1 MATTPAV
8 ARRRTNTLIWI
19 WTVFVLVAVYL
30 PIVCGALASFN
41 KSRYFGFPIKIYAT
55 EWWQKTLDSIEI
67 GMLVRNSIA
76 IALLVTVISVVIA
89 TFGALAFAR
98 YDWKGRRLYQKLI
111 VLPIFFPQPVL
122 GLALLLGFNAVG
134 IQTSWLTA
142 VFAHLVWIVPVVTL
156 VIAIQVYGFDPS
168 LEEAAYDLGCTR
180 TQVFREVTLPLLW
193 PGIWS
198 GMLFAFLLSWSNF
211 PLSLYTAGAD
221 STIPKWLYA
230 KMVAGY
236 TPMVPAL
243 GTMATLGAA
252 SLLLG
257 GGLVM
262 LLLRRRQPA

>member
-1 MATTPAV
+1 MSDRAK
-8 ARRRTNTLIWI
+8 RRSNAFIWS
-19 WTVFVLVAVYL
+19 WTAFVLVVVYL

-41 KSRYFGFPIKIYAT
+41 KSRYFGFPIKVYST

-67 GMLVRNSIA
+67 GMLVRNSIL
-76 IALLVTVISVVIA
+76 IALLVTAISVVIA

-98 YDWKGRRLYQKLI
+98 YDWRGRRLYQKLI
-111 VLPIFFPQPVL
+111 LLPIFFPQPVL
-122 GLALLLGFNAVG
+122 GLALLLSFSALG
-134 IQTSWLTA
+134 IQTSWMTA

-168 LEEAAYDLGCTR
+168 LEEAAFDLGCSR
-180 TQVFREVTLPLLW
+180 LQVFREVTLPLLW

-252 SLLLG
+252 SLLLAG
-257 GGLVM
+257 GVIGM
-262 LLLRRRQPA
+262 LARRRRLA

>member
-1 MATTPAV
+1 MGH
-8 ARRRTNTLIWI
+8 RRTNAAI
-19 WTVFVLVAVYL
+19 WTWTLFVLVAIYL

-41 KSRYFGFPIKIYAT
+41 KSRYFGFPIKTYST

-67 GMLVRNSIA
+67 GMIVKTSIS
-76 IALLVTVISVVIA
+76 IALLVTVFSVVIA

-98 YDWKGRRLYQKLI
+98 YEWKGRRFYQKLI
-111 VLPIFFPQPVL
+111 LLPIFFPQPVL
-122 GLALLLGFNAVG
+122 GLAMLLGFNAVG
-134 IQTSWLTA
+134 IQTSWMTA
-142 VFAHLVWIVPVVTL
+142 VFAHMIWIVPVVTL

-168 LEEAAYDLGCTR
+168 LEEAAYDLGCSR

-211 PLSLYTAGAD
+211 PLSLYTTGAD
-221 STIPKWLYA
+221 STIPEWLYA

-252 SLLLG
+252 GLLLA
-257 GGLVM
+257 GGLIG
-262 LLLRRRQPA
+262 LLLRRRAAA

>member
-1 MATTPAV
+1 MGHK
-8 ARRRTNTLIWI
+8 RTNAAIWA
-19 WTVFVLVAVYL
+19 WTAFVLVAIYL

-41 KSRYFGFPIKIYAT
+41 KSRYFGFPIKTYST

-67 GMLVRNSIA
+67 GMIVKTSIS
-76 IALLVTVISVVIA
+76 IALLVTVFSVVIA

-98 YDWKGRRLYQKLI
+98 YEWKGRKLYQKLI
-111 VLPIFFPQPVL
+111 LLPIFFPQPVL
-122 GLALLLGFNAVG
+122 GLAMLLGFNAVG
-134 IQTSWLTA
+134 IQTSWMTA
-142 VFAHLVWIVPVVTL
+142 VFAHMIWIVPVVTL

-168 LEEAAYDLGCTR
+168 LEEAAYDLGCSR

-211 PLSLYTAGAD
+211 PLSLYTTGAD
-221 STIPKWLYA
+221 STIPEWLYA

-252 SLLLG
+252 CLLLA
-257 GGLVM
+257 GGLIGI
-262 LLLRRRQPA
+262 LLRRRAAA

>member
-1 MATTPAV
+1 MATSLI
-8 ARRRTNTLIWI
+8 RKQKRTNALIWG
-19 WTVFVLVAVYL
+19 WTAFVLVIVYL
-30 PIVCGALASFN
+30 PILCGALASFN
-41 KSRYFGFPIKIYAT
+41 KSRYFGFPIKT
-55 EWWQKTLDSIEI
+55 FSTDWWDKTLASFEI
-67 GMLVRNSIA
+67 GMIVKTSIL
-76 IALLVTVISVVIA
+76 IALVVTVLSVVIA

-98 YDWKGRRLYQKLI
+98 YDWTGRRLYQKLI
-111 VLPIFFPQPVL
+111 ILPIFFPQPVL

-134 IQTSWLTA
+134 IQTSWMTA
-142 VFAHLVWIVPVVTL
+142 AFAHLVWIVPVVTL
-156 VIAIQVYGFDPS
+156 VIAIQVYGFDPA
-168 LEEAAYDLGCTR
+168 LEEAAYDLGCSR
-180 TQVFREVTLPLLW
+180 IQVFREVTLPLLW

-252 SLLLG
+252 VLLLG
-257 GGLVM
+257 GGLVG
-262 LLLRRRQPA
+262 LLARRRRPA

>member
-1 MATTPAV
+1 MAAKRTTA
-8 ARRRTNTLIWI
+8 LIWG
-19 WTVFVLVAVYL
+19 WTVFVLVAIYL

-41 KSRYFGFPIKIYAT
+41 KSRYFGFPVRAYST
-55 EWWQKTLDSIEI
+55 DWWARTVDSIEI
-67 GMLVRNSIA
+67 GMIVRNSIS
-76 IALLVTVISVVIA
+76 IALLVTLFSVVIA

-98 YDWKGRRLYQKLI
+98 YDWKGRKLYQKLI
-111 VLPIFFPQPVL
+111 LLPIFFPQPVL
-122 GLALLLGFNAVG
+122 GLAMLLGFSAVG
-134 IQTSWLTA
+134 IQTSWMTA
-142 VFAHLVWIVPVVTL
+142 VFAHMVWIVPVVTL
-156 VIAIQVYGFDPS
+156 VIAIQVYGFDPA
-168 LEEAAYDLGCTR
+168 LEEAAYDLGCSR
-180 TQVFREVTLPLLW
+180 MQVFREITLPLLW

-252 SLLLG
+252 ALLLA
-257 GGLVM
+257 GGLIGM
-262 LLLRRRQPA
+262 LVRRRATA

>member
-1 MATTPAV
+1 MTH
-8 ARRRTNTLIWI
+8 RRTHALIWI
-19 WTVFVLVAVYL
+19 WTLFVVAVVYL
-30 PIVCGALASFN
+30 PIACGALASFN
-41 KSRYFGFPIKIYAT
+41 KSRYFGFPVKAYAT
-55 EWWQKTLDSIEI
+55 DWWEKTLDSIEI
-67 GMLVRNSIA
+67 GMIVRNSIL
-76 IALLVTVISVVIA
+76 IALLVTVLSVLIA

-111 VLPIFFPQPVL
+111 MLPIFFPQPVL
-122 GLALLLGFNAVG
+122 GLAMLLGFSAVG
-134 IQTSWLTA
+134 IQTSWMTA
-142 VFAHLVWIVPVVTL
+142 VFAHLVWVVPVVTL

-168 LEEAAYDLGCTR
+168 LEEAAIDLGCSR
-180 TQVFREVTLPLLW
+180 LQVLREVTLPLLW

-252 SLLLG
+252 ALLLT
-257 GGLVM
+257 GGLVGI
-262 LLLRRRQPA
+262 LVRRRTAS